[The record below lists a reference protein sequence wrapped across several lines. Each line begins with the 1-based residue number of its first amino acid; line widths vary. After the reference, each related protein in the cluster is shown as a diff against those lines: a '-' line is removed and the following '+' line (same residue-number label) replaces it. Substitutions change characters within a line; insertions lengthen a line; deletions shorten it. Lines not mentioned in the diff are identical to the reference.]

1 MSDLLLM
8 IAGPVLW
15 WITGNARYMILT
27 VLGVAWFML
36 DVLLLAT

>member
-15 WITGNARYMILT
+15 WITKNKRYMILT
-27 VLGVAWFML
+27 AFGLLWFFL